1 MRDILTFVPLGQPVK
16 RFFKNNL
23 QMISPKTENQGK
35 APSLS
40 SDIRYF
46 TKEKQFQPLP
56 EVRVLD

>member
-1 MRDILTFVPLGQPVK
+1 
-16 RFFKNNL
+16 
-23 QMISPKTENQGK
+23 MISPKTENQGK

-56 EVRVLD
+56 EVRVLDEMYFNMALDGCYVKN